1 MPPVGRVDI
10 TAADAVG
17 SAPITAIELPAN
29 GGKPLAE
36 DWQNV
41 AAMALKNDAYRG
53 TAIDGKVAKA
63 GDTMTGKLTISP
75 STAVQGL
82 QVTAGTGSGQNAIQ
96 ATGDGIGPAIIG
108 TGGTN
113 GAGASFAAGGG
124 NNFGLRGIGA
134 GNETGGEFTGGTTG
148 TGIRAKPGTDAT
160 TTAPT
165 YALDALS
172 GGIRMTTVAAPN
184 ANVNPGADATMFP
197 QDMVSS
203 TCIFESDGAGNYAVR
218 NNKGKN
224 VASVA
229 GTTLGVVTVTF
240 VRNLLGNDY
249 RMHLDAEDGYD
260 ARWNGV
266 QNVGNFQ
273 FVVRDMTTN
282 AVVNLAT
289 TAVTISVTTIGF

>member
-1 MPPVGRVDI
+1 M
-10 TAADAVG
+10 AV
-17 SAPITAIELPAN
+17 
-29 GGKPLAE
+29 
-36 DWQNV
+36 
-41 AAMALKNDAYRG
+41 ALKNDAYRG
-53 TAIDGKVAKA
+53 AQTALCVLKA
-63 GDTMTGKLTISP
+63 GDTMTGKLTIAP

-82 QVTAGTGSGQNAIQ
+82 QVTAGTGSGQSAIQ
-96 ATGDGIGPAIIG
+96 ALGEGIGVGIVG
-108 TGGTN
+108 QGGVN
-113 GAGASFAAGGG
+113 AAGGSFTAGGG
-124 NNFGLRGIGA
+124 NNFGLRGIGS
-134 GNETGGEFTGGTTG
+134 GSEPGGEFTGGTTG
-148 TGIRAKPGTDAT
+148 TGWRSTPGTAAT
-160 TTAPT
+160 TTAPS
-165 YALDALS
+165 YASDLVS
-172 GGIRMTTVAAPN
+172 GGLRMTTAASPN
-184 ANVNPGADATMFP
+184 ADVNPGADATMFP

-229 GTTLGVVTVTF
+229 GTTLGVVTITF

-289 TAVTISVTTIGF
+289 TAVTVSVTTIGF